1 MYKQQSSHER
11 TQKHVLTQVSVFT
24 VTALLGLGAARA
36 DGDPVAA
43 VRADMQKSVGFVPE
57 FVKAI
62 PAPLLP
68 GYWAEVKNFESNP
81 KTALSNRDKGLIGL
95 AVAAQA
101 GSRSTIYSYTRCARA
116 SGAGDAE
123 VSEAVAIAG
132 LARRFSTF
140 MNGVQL
146 DEGKFRAEIAQ
157 LVANLKAGPGK
168 PPAPIDVVDDA
179 SALAEIKQ
187 GFGLVPEFFK
197 RMPPNAQMTAWLQMR
212 DLEMNPKTALPGKT
226 KSLISLAVAAQI
238 PCRYCIIADTEFAKL
253 EGATDRE
260 ITEAVTM
267 AGIARNFGTLIDGL
281 QVDEVTFRRDFDRI
295 TGLEKSPRVARR
307 AK

>member
-1 MYKQQSSHER
+1 MT
-11 TQKHVLTQVSVFT
+11 TQNRVLAQVSVFA
-24 VTALLGLGAARA
+24 VTALVAVGAARA
-36 DGDPVAA
+36 ESDPAA
-43 VRADMQKSVGFVPE
+43 TARAEIQKSVGFLPE
-57 FVKAI
+57 FVRAM
-62 PAPLLP
+62 PATTLP
-68 GYWAEVKNFESNP
+68 GYWAEVKAFENNP

-116 SGAGDAE
+116 NGAGDAE
-123 VSEAVAIAG
+123 VGEAVAVAG

-146 DEGKFRAEIAQ
+146 DEGRFRAEIAQ
-157 LVANLKAGPGK
+157 LLTNLKTAPAK
-168 PPAPIDVVDDA
+168 PPAPIEVVDDG
-179 SALAEIKQ
+179 SALADVKQ
-187 GFGLVPEFFK
+187 GFGFVPEFFK
-197 RMPPNAQMTAWLQMR
+197 KMPPNAQMTAWLQMR

-260 ITEAVTM
+260 IAEAVTM
-267 AGIARNFGTLIDGL
+267 AGMARNFGTLIDGL
-281 QVDEVTFRRDFDRI
+281 QVDEATFRRDFDRI
-295 TGLEKSPRVARR
+295 TGTEKSPKVARR

>member
-1 MYKQQSSHER
+1 MNTQSQTKKQ
-11 TQKHVLTQVSVFT
+11 TPKHVLTVSVLA
-24 VTALLGLGAARA
+24 VSLLAGLGSARA
-36 DGDPVAA
+36 EADPGAA
-43 VRADMQKSVGFVPE
+43 VRADIVKSVGFVPE

-68 GYWAEVKNFESNP
+68 GYWAEVKNFESND

-116 SGAGDAE
+116 NGAGDTE
-123 VSEAVAIAG
+123 IGEAVGIAG

-157 LVANLKAGPGK
+157 VVANLKAGPGK
-168 PPAPIDVVDDA
+168 PGAPIDVVDDA

-187 GFGLVPEFFK
+187 GFGFVPEFIK
-197 RMPPNAQMTAWLQMR
+197 RMPPHAQMTAWLQMR
-212 DLEMNPKTALPGKT
+212 DLEMNPKTTLPGKT
-226 KSLISLAVAAQI
+226 KSLIGLAVAAQI
-238 PCRYCIIADTEFAKL
+238 PCRFCIIADTEFAKL

-281 QVDEVTFRRDFDRI
+281 QVDEATLRRDFDRL
-295 TGLEKSPRVARR
+295 TGADKSPRVARR